1 MRYISKINKTIMR
14 HIKIYEAFNIDEEY
28 KRSDISGL
36 FGGPEDVSFRQDT
49 IRIKALLWIYKYQT
63 EDEKQDLITSHL
75 NGVGFTGP
83 DSYILSSF
91 AKQVIEKYYLS
102 EKQLQIV
109 RKKIKK
115 YENQMVKIANA
126 IQSGEAQK
134 DPNIESVMEEWKS
147 RNAGRYSS

>member
-1 MRYISKINKTIMR
+1 M
-14 HIKIYEAFNIDEEY
+14 YESFNIDEEY

-36 FGGPEDVSFRQDT
+36 FGGPEDVSFKRDEL
-49 IRIKALLWIYKYQT
+49 RIKALLWIYKYQT

-102 EKQLQIV
+102 DKQLQIV
-109 RKKIKK
+109 RRKIKK
-115 YENQMVKIANA
+115 YEKQMAKIANA

-134 DPNIESVMEEWKS
+134 DPNIESVMTEWKS
-147 RNAGRYSS
+147 RNAGKYSS